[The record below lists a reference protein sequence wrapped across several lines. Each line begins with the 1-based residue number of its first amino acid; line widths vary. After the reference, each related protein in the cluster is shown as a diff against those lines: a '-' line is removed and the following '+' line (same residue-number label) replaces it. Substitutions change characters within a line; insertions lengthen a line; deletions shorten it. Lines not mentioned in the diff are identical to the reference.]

1 MLNNKKQGGENILQ
15 FKDLKGKNKSQLEDL
30 LLEKQDNL
38 LFGYKM
44 IQQGTPKSALA
55 EEIWKTEQ
63 EISIIECKLKRK

>member
-1 MLNNKKQGGENILQ
+1 M
-15 FKDLKGKNKSQLEDL
+15 